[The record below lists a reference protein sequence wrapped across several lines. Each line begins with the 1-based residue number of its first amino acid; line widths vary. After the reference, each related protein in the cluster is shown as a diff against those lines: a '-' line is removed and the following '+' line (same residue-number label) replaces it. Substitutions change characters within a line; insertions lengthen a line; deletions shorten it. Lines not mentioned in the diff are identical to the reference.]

1 MFNDAF
7 MRGFSGN
14 PLSTFMHKDP
24 SMTRLAFTFVCA
36 TSLALLF
43 GCGQTADTGPKASEA
58 AFKGTTPDDKA
69 EVEAILKKE
78 GIEGEIVSLF
88 KGETAYQVM
97 VGNKAEPGKRN
108 TPSPPRSFTIDKNTK
123 KLTKGSI

>member
-1 MFNDAF
+1 
-7 MRGFSGN
+7 
-14 PLSTFMHKDP
+14 
-24 SMTRLAFTFVCA
+24 MTKSAFTLVCSA
-36 TSLALLF
+36 SLALF
-43 GCGQTADTGPKASEA
+43 AGCGQNADPGPKASEA

-108 TPSPPRSFTIDKNTK
+108 SPTPPRSFTIDKSTK
-123 KLTKGSI
+123 KLTKGI